1 MEQLILKNLFYLM
14 ARKMRDYD
22 NEDEYIEAF
31 RIFDKNNDDLISKE
45 EFKEAMTIIGQ
56 FVWGESP
63 TDAHIEYMIKET
75 DTDGDGF
82 LHYSDFIRKIKS
94 IH

>member
-1 MEQLILKNLFYLM
+1 MMMNSKIDTFNSQEI
-14 ARKMRDYD
+14 
-22 NEDEYIEAF
+22 IEP
-31 RIFDKNNDDLISKE
+31 RNNNDIINPPTTKNNDDLISKE

-63 TDAHIEYMIKET
+63 TDADIEYMIKEA

-82 LHYSDFIRKIKS
+82 LHYSD
-94 IH
+94 

>member
-1 MEQLILKNLFYLM
+1 MPRSIIKPWF
-14 ARKMRDYD
+14 D
-22 NEDEYIEAF
+22 NEYARVFILFTKFAS
-31 RIFDKNNDDLISKE
+31 L
-45 EFKEAMTIIGQ
+45 IIGQ

-63 TDAHIEYMIKET
+63 TDADIEYMIKEA

>member
-1 MEQLILKNLFYLM
+1 MK
-14 ARKMRDYD
+14 DYD

-45 EFKEAMTIIGQ
+45 ELKEAMNIIGQ
-56 FVWGESP
+56 IFWGESS
-63 TDAHIEYMIKET
+63 TDEDIEYMIKEG
-75 DTDGDGF
+75 DIDGDGF
-82 LHYSDFIRKIKS
+82 LHYCDFIRKIKS